1 MDLTS
6 TKPARP
12 SRAEALALLGAEPL
26 ALAPSTLRTLAADG
40 AMWGW
45 DDEDEPEAYQIVGD
59 GLAVITIRGCLW
71 QRGCWWWSGYDTLE
85 ASLSKA
91 LLDGR
96 VKSVVL
102 AIDSPGGVVAGLFDA
117 VKRMRAAVE
126 AVGKR
131 VVAVSDERCY
141 SAAYALACVAD
152 AIVVPETAGVGSV
165 GVIGTMVSWAAALVD
180 GGIDVRV
187 IVSGDEKADGHPA
200 QPLSDAAVA
209 REQAR
214 VDMLANVFFEWVAS
228 RRPLDVKA
236 VAALEAGIRLG
247 PDAVTA
253 KLADRVGTLAAIL
266 GGELTVDECCAHLE
280 DDDEE
285 IEVNE
290 VPVPAKPGE
299 DASRAESATRSTA
312 PMKELAA
319 ILAAL
324 GAADANQGIKLATEA
339 TSLRTKV
346 RAATGASDDDAAL
359 GTLAAWQR
367 DAAALTELRA
377 TVEKERAEAAANER
391 KQLLAAAVASM
402 RLTPAE
408 AEADGQP
415 EAFVTGMSNAA
426 LRAFAARPAIVG
438 NQARQPT
445 TPAKPSA
452 TSLTDDQKAIADQLG
467 LDHAAYAAQ
476 LAAQG

>member
-1 MDLTS
+1 MPHAPDPS
-6 TKPARP
+6 TRP
-12 SRAEALALLGAEPL
+12 TPAEALALLGAEPL
-26 ALAPSTLRTLAADG
+26 SLAPSSLRSLTGSG
-40 AMWGW
+40 AFWGY
-45 DDEDEPEAYQIVGD
+45 DDEGEDEPGYELVGD
-59 GLAVITIRGCLW
+59 LAVITVRGCLM
-71 QRGCWWWSGYDTLE
+71 QRGCWWWHGYDTL
-85 ASLSKA
+85 AQAFDRA

-96 VKSVVL
+96 ARAVVL
-102 AIDSPGGVVAGLFDA
+102 AVDSPGGVVAGLFDT
-117 VKRMRAAVE
+117 VKRMRASAD
-126 AVGKR
+126 AAGKP

-152 AIVVPETAGVGSV
+152 AIVVPQTAGVGSV
-165 GVIGTMVSWAAALVD
+165 GVIGTMVSWAAALDAAGV
-180 GGIDVRV
+180 DVRV
-187 IVSGDEKADGHPA
+187 IVSGAEKADGHPA
-200 QPLSDAAVA
+200 QPLSDGAVA

-214 VDMLANVFFEWVAS
+214 VDQLAAVFFEWVAS
-228 RRPLDVKA
+228 RRPLTA
-236 VAALEAGIRLG
+236 EQVAGLEAGIRLG
-247 PDAVTA
+247 PEAVAA
-253 KLADRVGTLAAIL
+253 KLADRIGTLASIL
-266 GGELTVDECCAHLE
+266 GGELSVEECCAPAE
-280 DDDEE
+280 GV
-285 IEVNE
+285 EVNE
-290 VPVPAKPGE
+290 VPVPPPGQ
-299 DASRAESATRSTA
+299 DATRAESAPRSIA

-324 GAADANQGIKLATEA
+324 GAPDAAAGLQTATA
-339 TSLRTKV
+339 AAGLRTKV
-346 RAATGASDDDAAL
+346 RGLTGADTDDAAL

>member
-1 MDLTS
+1 
-6 TKPARP
+6 
-12 SRAEALALLGAEPL
+12 
-26 ALAPSTLRTLAADG
+26 
-40 AMWGW
+40 
-45 DDEDEPEAYQIVGD
+45 
-59 GLAVITIRGCLW
+59 
-71 QRGCWWWSGYDTLE
+71 
-85 ASLSKA
+85 
-91 LLDGR
+91 
-96 VKSVVL
+96 
-102 AIDSPGGVVAGLFDA
+102 
-117 VKRMRAAVE
+117 
-126 AVGKR
+126 
-131 VVAVSDERCY
+131 
-141 SAAYALACVAD
+141 
-152 AIVVPETAGVGSV
+152 
-165 GVIGTMVSWAAALVD
+165 
-180 GGIDVRV
+180 
-187 IVSGDEKADGHPA
+187 
-200 QPLSDAAVA
+200 
-209 REQAR
+209 
-214 VDMLANVFFEWVAS
+214 
-228 RRPLDVKA
+228 
-236 VAALEAGIRLG
+236 
-247 PDAVTA
+247 
-253 KLADRVGTLAAIL
+253 
-266 GGELTVDECCAHLE
+266 
-280 DDDEE
+280 
-285 IEVNE
+285 
-290 VPVPAKPGE
+290 
-299 DASRAESATRSTA
+299 
-312 PMKELAA
+312 MKELAA